1 VNRKR
6 QRPASSRPIRHI
18 AAGLPRRCDNQQEHA
33 ESQCHD
39 ARVVT
44 QLKVADTTDQ
54 KIADDEIEEMSDSAL
69 YSPWRSAGA
78 RCRCRAPAPSGP
90 LRTTAARFVTITKD
104 VVMSFTSK
112 VFETRL
118 VKMADREETIVKGGR
133 HLFPLLPKAFDGIR
147 QIGVIGWS
155 SQGPAQAQNL
165 RESLEGSG
173 ICVKVGL
180 RAGSSSMT
188 QAAAVGFTTESGT
201 LGEMYDVI
209 HESDMSL
216 LLISDAAFAENYR
229 QIFAAFRPET
239 TLGLSHGF
247 LLSHLQAQS
256 DDFPDNINVIAV
268 CPKGMGPSVRRL
280 YEQGREVNGAG
291 INSSFAVYRDVNGKA
306 TDYALAWSVAL
317 GSPYTF
323 ETTLESEYKSDIFG
337 ERGVLLG
344 AVHGIAE
351 SLFGR
356 YVGRG
361 MEKDEAYLNTAESIT
376 GPISKTI
383 SRSGLKAVYEQLDD
397 AEKALFR
404 KAYNAAYHPCR
415 EILEE
420 IYDDVASGNEV
431 RSVIQ
436 ATRRHATY
444 PMGKIDSTDMWTVGE
459 TVRADT
465 RRNYAPLNPDTAGVY
480 LACMMAQVDLLQD
493 KGHPYS
499 EIANESIIEAVDSLN
514 PYMDYKGV
522 SYMVDNCSTTARLG
536 ARKWASRFDYI
547 LKQQAF
553 PAIDQNVTID
563 NTPFDRF
570 LTSKIHDVL
579 KVCAEMRPSVD
590 IAVVP
595 RRGS

>member
-1 VNRKR
+1 
-6 QRPASSRPIRHI
+6 
-18 AAGLPRRCDNQQEHA
+18 
-33 ESQCHD
+33 
-39 ARVVT
+39 
-44 QLKVADTTDQ
+44 
-54 KIADDEIEEMSDSAL
+54 
-69 YSPWRSAGA
+69 
-78 RCRCRAPAPSGP
+78 
-90 LRTTAARFVTITKD
+90 
-104 VVMSFTSK
+104 MSFTSK
-112 VFETRL
+112 VFETR
-118 VKMADREETIVKGGR
+118 VIKMADREEIIVAGGR

-165 RESLEGSG
+165 RESLAGSG
-173 ICVKVGL
+173 IRVKVGL
-180 RAGSSSMT
+180 REGSSSMK
-188 QAAAVGFTTESGT
+188 QAAAVGFTTENGT
-201 LGEMYDVI
+201 AGEMYDVI

-229 QIFAAFRPET
+229 KIFAAFRPGT

-247 LLSHLQAQS
+247 LLSHLRAQGE
-256 DDFPDNINVIAV
+256 DFPKHINVVAV

-291 INSSFAVYRDVNGKA
+291 INASFAVHQDVNGRA
-306 TDYALAWSVAL
+306 TDYALGWSVAL

-337 ERGVLLG
+337 ERGILLG

-351 SLFGR
+351 SLYAR
-356 YVGRG
+356 YVGQG
-361 MEKDEAYLNTAESIT
+361 TAKDDAYLNSSEAIT

-383 SRSGLKAVYEQLDD
+383 SRSGLKAVYEQLSEH
-397 AEKALFR
+397 EKAAFR
-404 KAYNAAYHPCR
+404 TAYNAAYHPCR
-415 EILEE
+415 EVLEE

-436 ATRRHATY
+436 ATRRHGTY
-444 PMGKIDSTDMWTVGE
+444 PMGKIDSTDMWVVGE
-459 TVRADT
+459 KVRAD
-465 RRNYAPLNPDTAGVY
+465 RGRNYAPINPETAGVY
-480 LACMMAQVDLLQD
+480 LACMMAQVDLLKD
-493 KGHPYS
+493 RGHPYS

-553 PAIDQNVTID
+553 PAVDQNTASD
-563 NTPFDRF
+563 TAPFDAF
-570 LTSKIHDVL
+570 LTNNIHEVL
-579 KVCAEMRPSVD
+579 QVCAGLRPTVD
-590 IAVVP
+590 ISVVP
-595 RRGS
+595 ERGS